1 MSIRLLVT
9 GGRKFDDKELLFK
22 FLDRLNRER
31 SITLVIHG
39 AAHGADSLAEEWGKA
54 RGVETLPCLPDVE
67 RYKRDVWLEQSKQML
82 AHKPDLVV
90 AFPGGN
96 GTANMI
102 ELAQKAGV
110 EVTLAT
116 PEE

>member
-1 MSIRLLVT
+1 MRILVT
-9 GGRKFDDKELLFK
+9 GGRKFDDKELLFN
-22 FLDRLNRER
+22 FLDRLHQDR

-39 AAHGADSLAEEWGKA
+39 AAQGADSLAEEWGNA

-67 RYKRDVWLEQSKQML
+67 RYKGGAWLEQSKQML
-82 AHKPDLVV
+82 AHKPDLVA

-110 EVTLAT
+110 EVIIAK
-116 PEE
+116 PDE

>member
-1 MSIRLLVT
+1 MSMRILVT
-9 GGRKFDDKELLFK
+9 GGRKFDDKELLFE
-22 FLDRLNRER
+22 FLDRLHQER

-39 AAHGADSLAEEWGKA
+39 AARGADSLAEKWGKA

-67 RYKRDVWLEQSKQML
+67 RYKDGVWREQSEQML

-96 GTANMI
+96 GTANMV
-102 ELAQKAGV
+102 ELAQRAGV
-110 EVTLAT
+110 EVMLAS
-116 PEE
+116 PDE